1 VEKNKLEGRRLSL
14 QEGLFDFRVGYIG
27 TVILAVCFVT
37 LGANAF
43 YGSGVTLAA
52 SSVKFAGQL
61 IGMYGRALGNWSV
74 PFISVAAFLTMFST
88 TITCLDAF
96 PRVMHAI
103 ALELGI
109 TTEKQQQKNYLIAL
123 LLIVVAT
130 MVILLFF
137 VKNMRGMVD
146 FATTISFV
154 TAPIFALL
162 NYLVVTDRAFPTD
175 FQVKG
180 TYKLFAL
187 ISVIVLTLFTC
198 SYIWMKLF
206 L

>member
-1 VEKNKLEGRRLSL
+1 
-14 QEGLFDFRVGYIG
+14 
-27 TVILAVCFVT
+27 
-37 LGANAF
+37 
-43 YGSGVTLAA
+43 
-52 SSVKFAGQL
+52 
-61 IGMYGRALGNWSV
+61 
-74 PFISVAAFLTMFST
+74 MFST

-96 PRVMHAI
+96 PRVMNAI

-109 TTEKQQQKNYLIAL
+109 TTEKHQQKNYLIAL

-180 TYKLFAL
+180 MYKLFAF